1 MKSGYGKSAPIHF
14 GILILVLTLLS
25 FFSQVAPAADLVRIT
40 LLQLNDVYQIMP
52 VDDGKRGGMGRVGTL
67 VKKIRQES
75 PNTLFILAG
84 DTISPSVA
92 SNIFKGR
99 QMITAWNLVGL
110 DYATFGNHEFDFGD
124 DVLLQRMKE
133 SQFVWLAANVV
144 NKNTGELFGT
154 AIPYII
160 RDLGGV
166 KIGIIGLVTA
176 DTPANSKPGP
186 LLEFRS
192 PLETASRLVP
202 QMRQRGAQI
211 IIAVTHLN
219 MSEDKRLARGVDI
232 DLIMGGHEHT
242 LLQSLSGKTPILKWG
257 SDARDLG
264 RIDLTVRLP
273 EGKIESMD
281 WAALPVDSSVPDDP
295 IVAAPLAEFEKTL
308 SAELDRPIG
317 KTSVQLEARQ
327 SILRNRETNLGNFL
341 ADIFRAKM
349 QANVALLNSGSVR
362 SNRTYG
368 PGVLTRRDVLSMLPF
383 ENHLVKVEI
392 SGEILRQALE
402 HGLSRIAEGKEA
414 GRFPLISGMQ
424 IVYDS
429 RRPAGNRL
437 LSVLIQGKPL
447 EEGEKYSLATNSYLT
462 EGGDGYRMLMN
473 LNYLVTPLE
482 GPVVPDTVMSAILS
496 AQEIAPQV
504 EGRIQERSELNP

>member
-1 MKSGYGKSAPIHF
+1 MHSCRGKSSAYRFEIY
-14 GILILVLTLLS
+14 LLVLTSLS
-25 FFSQVAPAADLVRIT
+25 IFPQATTAADLVRIT

-52 VDDGKRGGMGRVGTL
+52 VDDGKRGGMARVGTM

-75 PNTLFILAG
+75 PNTLFLLAG

-92 SNIFKGR
+92 STIFKGR

-124 DVLLQRMKE
+124 EVLRQRMKE
-133 SQFVWLAANVV
+133 SRFVWLAANVV
-144 NKNTGELFGT
+144 NKDTGELFDP

-160 RDLGGV
+160 RDAGGV
-166 KIGIIGLVTA
+166 KLGIIGLVTE

-186 LLEFRS
+186 LWEFLP

-211 IIAVTHLN
+211 IVAVTHLN
-219 MSEDKRLARGVDI
+219 MREDKRLARSADI
-232 DLIMGGHEHT
+232 DLILGGHEHT

-264 RIDLTVRLP
+264 RIDLMVRIP
-273 EGKIESMD
+273 DGKIESMD
-281 WAALPVDSSVPDDP
+281 WAALPVDSTVPEDP
-295 IVAAPLAEFEKTL
+295 EVASPLAEFEKTL

-327 SILRNRETNLGNFL
+327 SILRNRETNLGNLL
-341 ADIFRAKM
+341 ADIFRRKM
-349 QANVALLNSGSVR
+349 QADVAMLNSGSVR

-368 PGVLTRRDVLSMLPF
+368 PGMLTRRDVLSMLPF

-392 SGEILRQALE
+392 SGGVLRQALE
-402 HGLSRIAEGKEA
+402 HGLSRIAAGSEA

-424 IVYDS
+424 IFYDS
-429 RRPAGNRL
+429 RRPAGHRL
-437 LSVLIQGKPL
+437 SRILIQGTPL
-447 EEGEKYSLATNSYLT
+447 EEGGKYSLATNSYLT

-473 LNYLVTPLE
+473 LHYLVTPLE
-482 GPVVPDTVMSAILS
+482 GPVVPDAVMSAILS
-496 AQEIAPQV
+496 AREIAPQV
-504 EGRIQERSELNP
+504 EGRIQERIESSP